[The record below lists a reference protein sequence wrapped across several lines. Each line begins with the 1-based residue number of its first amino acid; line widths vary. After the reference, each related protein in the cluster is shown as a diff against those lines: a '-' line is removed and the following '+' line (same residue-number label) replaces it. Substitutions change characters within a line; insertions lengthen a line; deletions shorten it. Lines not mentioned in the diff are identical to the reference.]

1 MAIKKQINLFNS
13 VQKFRDG
20 FIAGCVKKD
29 IFLKSIKTSKL
40 IIHLKNTELA
50 HFIYQNEEIDVD
62 SAYNFI
68 QLRGKESQVPTLLAM
83 YAKARKVYLNDEINK
98 EHTMNANKIAQMM
111 MLWLADLPI
120 PETIICSSYSF
131 KANVNYIQS
140 KLNFPVVLKKNGD
153 RGTEVW
159 KIESFDELSLKLKL
173 TNEVKEMS
181 KTEKKVEMYIIQEY
195 IPNTFDFRVALFQ
208 GEVLKIIKR
217 TSKDGFYNNCS
228 LGADWEFS
236 NISEDELVLSQKAC
250 KVVGLD
256 LGGVDFVR
264 TENGI
269 KFFEINQSPQLTAE
283 YAEKIVEIINAKY
296 LG

>member
-20 FIAGCVKKD
+20 FIAGCEKNN
-29 IFLKSIKTSKL
+29 IILKPLKTSQL
-40 IIHLKNTELA
+40 IIHLKNTEA
-50 HFIYQNEEIDVD
+50 GHFIYNNEEIDID
-62 SAYNFI
+62 SSYNFI
-68 QLRGKESQVPTLLAM
+68 QLRGKESQIPTLLAM
-83 YAKARKVYLNDEINK
+83 YAKARNIKFNDEINT

-111 MLWLADLPI
+111 MLWLSDLPI

-131 KANVNYIQS
+131 KANTEYIQN

-159 KIESFDELSLKLKL
+159 KIESFTELSLKLEI
-173 TNEVKEMS
+173 TDAVKESS
-181 KTEKKVEMYIIQEY
+181 KTEKKVEVYVIQEY
-195 IPNTFDFRVALFQ
+195 IPNTFDFRVAMFQ

-236 NISEDELVLSQKAC
+236 EIEAEELALSKKAC
-250 KVVGLD
+250 EVARLD
-256 LGGVDFVR
+256 LAGVDFVR

-283 YAEKIVEIINAKY
+283 YAEKIVEIIDRKY